1 MRALLIVV
9 PLVAWFARTAKTRG
23 KSPFTWGA
31 VGAASYFLPSTLLGN
46 VLRWNIFRLLW
57 R

>member
-9 PLVAWFARTAKTRG
+9 PLIAWFARTAKARG
-23 KSPFTWGA
+23 RSPLAWGA
-31 VGAASYFLPSTLLGN
+31 VGAASYFLPTTLLGN
-46 VLRWNIFRLLW
+46 LLRWKLFRVVQ

>member
-1 MRALLIVV
+1 MRAFLIVV
-9 PLVAWFARTAKTRG
+9 PLIAWFARTAKARG
-23 KSPFTWGA
+23 RSPFAWGA

-46 VLRWNIFRLLW
+46 LLRWKIFRLLQ

>member
-1 MRALLIVV
+1 MRALIIVV
-9 PLVAWFARTAKTRG
+9 PLIAWFARTAKARG
-23 KSPFTWGA
+23 RSPFAWGA

-46 VLRWNIFRLLW
+46 LLRWKIFRLLQ

>member
-9 PLVAWFARTAKTRG
+9 PLIAWFARTAKARG
-23 KSPFTWGA
+23 RSPLAWGA

-46 VLRWNIFRLLW
+46 LLRWKIFRLLQ

>member
-9 PLVAWFARTAKTRG
+9 PLIAWFARTAKARG
-23 KSPFTWGA
+23 RSPFAWGA
-31 VGAASYFLPSTLLGN
+31 VGAGSYFLPSTLLGN
-46 VLRWNIFRLLW
+46 LLRWKIFRLLQ